1 MFLIGFFIAGGFVV
15 VSHDTD
21 TSDEG
26 TVKPETQS
34 DTITQPT
41 PAADDDV
48 LKVVDE
54 AAAQSRERTVTVG
67 SFTPKE
73 TPAPAPSRTSESS
86 PSREHEATETERVYT
101 TDVPHR
107 ETEPQQRTEK
117 HEERHTEK
125 KESKKDEPKK
135 KESSTHKEPKKNTP
149 SVKKDSKKKEVKKD
163 ESKKKDSK
171 KNESKKKQDSKK
183 KTPTAHAAGEKSEKK
198 KSSQVRPA
206 AGHSGKIT
214 ANFVFASNSVEKNAK
229 MIRAMNA
236 DPITFGYRIK
246 PARAG
251 DYPKHVRKAIG
262 SRKVYSYAT
271 GIQWVDGLSKHDKK
285 VDGFTIVDVGHK
297 SVVVVRSD
305 IDPQKTLVEAA
316 KREKAQVFLGM
327 PAPQQKSYLPD
338 LSYKGVV
345 DNFVVKYVTN
355 YRTVGATGYYHHIE
369 MPISGGSMW
378 NGTRGLYAAH
388 NQIVAR
394 IHPGAVTI
402 IAPYLETRKAKHG
415 ATPAQSAA
423 GAQKLMRTAR
433 GTQLFIAPQDGLGT
447 DTTALRVD
455 RSRRHVGT
463 TEDHFA
469 AMNKAIG
476 NRLWATTE
484 VMRPAGGQNRTVTN
498 AKRVGEQLSAV
509 KRYTQGSIGFMWG
522 GETGMRSVRGLD
534 RYTVGTGKSFR

>member
-1 MFLIGFFIAGGFVV
+1 MRKISHILSAMFLTGFLITGGLVAVF
-15 VSHDTD
+15 HDTD
-21 TSDEG
+21 TFDEG
-26 TVKPETQS
+26 TVEPETQS
-34 DTITQPT
+34 DPITQPT
-41 PAADDDV
+41 PAVDDDV
-48 LKVVDE
+48 LKAVDE
-54 AAAQSRERTVTVG
+54 AATQSRERAVSVG

-73 TPAPAPSRTSESS
+73 TPAPAPSRTSDPS
-86 PSREHEATETERVYT
+86 PSQEHEATETERVYT

-107 ETEPQQRTEK
+107 ETEPQQQAEK

-125 KESKKDEPKK
+125 KEPSVKNDSKKDEP
-135 KESSTHKEPKKNTP
+135 
-149 SVKKDSKKKEVKKD
+149 
-163 ESKKKDSK
+163 KKKDSK
-171 KNESKKKQDSKK
+171 KNESKKNAPKKNESKKTNPKKTNPKKNTRQAYAAGDKHEKK
-183 KTPTAHAAGEKSEKK
+183 KTAQA
-198 KSSQVRPA
+198 RPA
-206 AGHSGKIT
+206 AQHSGKIT

-251 DYPKHVRKAIG
+251 DYPKKVRKAIG

-271 GIQWVDGLSKHDKK
+271 GIQWVNGLSKNDRK

-316 KREKAQVFLGM
+316 EQEKARVFLGM

-345 DNFVVKYVTN
+345 DNFVGKYVEN
-355 YRTVGATGYYHHIE
+355 YRAVGATGYYHHIE

-378 NGTRGLYAAH
+378 DGTRGLYAAH

-423 GAQKLMRTAR
+423 GAKKLMRTAR

-455 RSRRHVGT
+455 RSRRHVET
-463 TEDHFA
+463 TEDHFK

-484 VMRPAGGQNRTVTN
+484 VMRPAGGQNRTATN
-498 AKRVGEQLSAV
+498 AHRVGQQLSAV
-509 KRYTQGSIGFMWG
+509 KRYTRGSIGFMWNNG
-522 GETGMRSVRGLD
+522 TGMRSVRGFD
-534 RYTVGTGKSFR
+534 RYTVGVGQSFR